1 MPVSIEKITKPQI
14 KSSVPTIFVENQVY
28 DCKII
33 GDKIDLKI
41 ITSKTDSKKQYTIA
55 SILVSY
61 EGKPF
66 DAAILTDAKE
76 YSEKISVDDIV
87 KIGVTVDGR
96 WKNAFISA

>member
-1 MPVSIEKITKPQI
+1 MPVSIKEIIKPQI
-14 KSSVPTIFVENQVY
+14 KSSVPTIFVENQIY

-33 GDKIDLKI
+33 ADKIDLKI

-66 DAAILTDAKE
+66 EAAILTDAKE
-76 YSEKISVDDIV
+76 YAKTININDIV
-87 KIGVTVDGR
+87 KIGVSVDGR
-96 WKNAFISA
+96 WKNAFISN